1 MLRRV
6 ARSPFCTATSK
17 FWIVERTMS
26 SCDAFESESRVSSRV
41 PSIATA
47 ASAAITRI
55 SATTQP
61 QLRLRPGR
69 FGCVSARPESSA
81 AQPVCRS
88 ENGSVG
94 VEMISVAGS
103 GGVSIIF
110 VVDESIPDGAV
121 YRRSA
126 ASRPAA
132 DPLCRTGRLHRH
144 HFGGVFLDDRRPS
157 SVAGG
162 SADSVDGVARP
173 LRRRLGCRIR
183 PPIPQPVRF
192 PGRALM
198 GSTSL
203 LQSSRDDVSGRAYMP
218 HGTIGP

>member
-1 MLRRV
+1 M
-6 ARSPFCTATSK
+6 
-17 FWIVERTMS
+17 
-26 SCDAFESESRVSSRV
+26 

-61 QLRLRPGR
+61 QLRLRPGGLGASPR
-69 FGCVSARPESSA
+69 GGIICGATDLFDEI
-81 AQPVCRS
+81 
-88 ENGSVG
+88 GSVG

-126 ASRPAA
+126 
-132 DPLCRTGRLHRH
+132 G
-144 HFGGVFLDDRRPS
+144 S
-157 SVAGG
+157 SCGG
-162 SADSVDGVARP
+162 SASTVPVSSIAITSVGCSSTMGGASSVTTGAALGSASASSSVVDSSSAGSSADSA
-173 LRRRLGCRIR
+173 
-183 PPIPQPVRF
+183 PVRF

-203 LQSSRDDVSGRAYMP
+203 LQSSRYASVCRLGRRSLLELNCPTAQ
-218 HGTIGP
+218 